1 MRIFFFLILLPL
13 KLLSQDFSG
22 VWTGHIYSKES
33 QLPYELVISG
43 EKNNLSGYSLTIF
56 TIGDVQN
63 TGIKSVK
70 IKDKKTSIAIED
82 DKVLYNDYQ
91 TASKKVTM
99 YAELSFEDGSASVLR
114 GNFFTRSLDRS
125 SYKGT
130 IRLERND
137 DHAQT
142 KLISHLGKLN
152 LVSDLSFLKP
162 KTTVPDNSAI
172 AATEKT
178 KQSEINAQPAQ
189 ADAPTFS
196 PGIKEKDPA
205 VAVSMPEQ
213 KKVNLSANSAN
224 SQDKLK
230 QLVVNDQTVLANV
243 PTIPQVIKEK
253 DPAVAASLPE
263 QKRINL
269 SANST
274 TSQIGVPKT
283 NAMKPVK
290 TAAAELALRK
300 TEIIR
305 DINFKTD
312 SLVLS
317 LYDNG
322 EVDGD
327 TVSVLVNGKLV
338 IARKGLTTNA
348 VKTTIYAS
356 EGFGDSLQVIMYAE
370 NLGRIAPNTG
380 LLVVEDGEEKYQI
393 RFEGDYQKNAAV
405 VFRRKR

>member
-1 MRIFFFLILLPL
+1 MRILFFLTLLPL

-56 TIGDVQN
+56 IIGDVQN

-70 IKDKKTSIAIED
+70 IKDKKGSIAIED
-82 DKVLYNDYQ
+82 DKTLYNDYQ
-91 TASKKVTM
+91 TASKKVTL
-99 YAELSFEDGSASVLR
+99 YAELSFEDGSTNVLR
-114 GNFFTRSLDRS
+114 GSFFTRSLDRS

-142 KLISHLGKLN
+142 KLITHLGKLN

-162 KTTVPDNSAI
+162 KITAPVNRDI
-172 AATEKT
+172 AVATEKT
-178 KQSEINAQPAQ
+178 NQPAANNQPALADAPISTTVPGDTSIAVVTEKLKQPAINSQPAQ
-189 ADAPTFS
+189 ADAP
-196 PGIKEKDPA
+196 IPA
-205 VAVSMPEQ
+205 P
-213 KKVNLSANSAN
+213 
-224 SQDKLK
+224 
-230 QLVVNDQTVLANV
+230 
-243 PTIPQVIKEK
+243 VIKAK

-263 QKRINL
+263 QKKVNL
-269 SANST
+269 SVKNSV
-274 TSQIGVPKT
+274 TSVIGVKKT
-283 NAMKPVK
+283 SAVKPVK
-290 TAAAELALRK
+290 AAAADLAMRK

-305 DINFKTD
+305 DINFKSD
-312 SLVLS
+312 SLILN

-327 TVSVLVNGKLV
+327 TVSVLVNGTLV
-338 IARKGLTTNA
+338 IARKGLTATA
-348 VKTTIYAS
+348 VKTTVYAS
-356 EGFGDSLQVIMYAE
+356 EGFGDSLQVVMYAE

-393 RFEGDYQKNAAV
+393 RFEGDFQKNAAI

>member
-205 VAVSMPEQ
+205 VAVS
-213 KKVNLSANSAN
+213 
-224 SQDKLK
+224 
-230 QLVVNDQTVLANV
+230 
-243 PTIPQVIKEK
+243 
-253 DPAVAASLPE
+253 LPE

-269 SANST
+269 PANST